1 MLSVTQLISSILNT
15 IGLVAGL
22 ATLYMYYRC
31 PCKLDYKLSPTGLSI
46 QWTWMYSPLSISPR
60 SPLDIGS
67 DQIHPFICTPVVPQ
81 KRGASH
87 PTTTLHTT
95 GQLAVSPPHLGL
107 PLQEDPSSSRT
118 QTQRQ
123 NSTKSARSQG
133 RGPINE
139 IYHRQFLSEPNPK
152 DPETPGF

>member
-15 IGLVAGL
+15 VGLVAGL
-22 ATLYMYYRC
+22 AILYMYYKC
-31 PCKLDYKLSPTGLSI
+31 PCKLHYRLSPTGLSI
-46 QWTWMYSPLSISPR
+46 QWTWMYSPLSASPR

-67 DQIHPFICTPVVPQ
+67 DRIHPFIHTPVVPQ

-107 PLQEDPSSSRT
+107 PLQEDPCSSRI
-118 QTQRQ
+118 QPQRQ
-123 NSTKSARSQG
+123 SSTKSNRSQG
-133 RGPINE
+133 QGPINK
-139 IYHRQFLSEPNPK
+139 IYHWQFLTEPNPK
-152 DPETPGF
+152 DPEMPGF

>member
-15 IGLVAGL
+15 VGLVAGL
-22 ATLYMYYRC
+22 AILYMYYKC
-31 PCKLDYKLSPTGLSI
+31 PCELDYKLSPTGLCI
-46 QWTWMYSPLSISPR
+46 QWTWMYSPWSASPK

-67 DQIHPFICTPVVPQ
+67 DRIHPFIRTPVVPQ
-81 KRGASH
+81 KRGVSH

-107 PLQEDPSSSRT
+107 LLQEDPSSSRM

-133 RGPINE
+133 RGPINK

-152 DPETPGF
+152 DPKTPGF

>member
-22 ATLYMYYRC
+22 AILYMYYKC

-46 QWTWMYSPLSISPR
+46 QWTWMYSPLSASPR

-67 DQIHPFICTPVVPQ
+67 DQIHPFIHTPVVPQ

-123 NSTKSARSQG
+123 NSTKLARSQG
-133 RGPINE
+133 QGPINE
-139 IYHRQFLSEPNPK
+139 IYH
-152 DPETPGF
+152 